1 MTGADAGKNSGEN
14 SGKASGENS
23 RKDLRKDSQKNS
35 WRGWLLF
42 VAGLFVM
49 AFGVAFS
56 IKANLGTSPISS
68 LPYILSVITPLTVGT
83 ATIALHCVLI
93 TLQILILRK
102 QYRIFKLLQ
111 LPIAILFGYLT
122 DFSIAVTD
130 QLSYSGYG
138 QQVIL
143 CIIGILLVGT
153 GVWMEVR
160 SHVITLAGEGF
171 VLAVCQV
178 CPIKFSS
185 MKVIFDVSLVVISC
199 VLGLLFAGG
208 IKGVREGTVAAA
220 VCVGLITKLI
230 NRIYEKI
237 CGQHKDA

>member
-1 MTGADAGKNSGEN
+1 MSEHRKNLSIQVSEGARSVK
-14 SGKASGENS
+14 
-23 RKDLRKDSQKNS
+23 
-35 WRGWLLF
+35 GWVLF
-42 VAGLFVM
+42 IPGLFVM

-68 LPYILSVITPLTVGT
+68 LPYIISVITPLSVGT
-83 ATIALHCVLI
+83 ATIVLHCVLI
-93 TLQILILRK
+93 ALQILILRK
-102 QYRIFKLLQ
+102 RYQLFQLLQ

-130 QLSYSGYG
+130 GISYSSYW

-143 CIIGILLVGT
+143 CIIGILLVGI

-160 SHVITLAGEGF
+160 SKIITLAAEGL
-171 VLAVCQV
+171 VLAICQV
-178 CPIKFSS
+178 KPIKFGN
-185 MKVIFDVSLVVISC
+185 MKVIFDVSLVVTSC
-199 VLGLLFAGG
+199 ILGLLFAGG

-230 NRIYEKI
+230 NRIFEFLQGKLTT
-237 CGQHKDA
+237 QH

>member
-1 MTGADAGKNSGEN
+1 MSEHRKNLSIQVSEGARSVK
-14 SGKASGENS
+14 
-23 RKDLRKDSQKNS
+23 
-35 WRGWLLF
+35 GWALF
-42 VAGLFVM
+42 IPGLFVM

-68 LPYILSVITPLTVGT
+68 LPYIISVITPLSVGT
-83 ATIALHCVLI
+83 ATIVLHCVLI
-93 TLQILILRK
+93 ALQILILRK
-102 QYRIFKLLQ
+102 RYQLFQLLQ

-130 QLSYSGYG
+130 GISYSSYW

-143 CIIGILLVGT
+143 CIIGILLAGI

-160 SHVITLAGEGF
+160 SKVITLAGEGL
-171 VLAVCQV
+171 VLAICQV
-178 CPIKFSS
+178 KPIKFGN
-185 MKVIFDVSLVVISC
+185 MKVIFDVSLVVTSC
-199 VLGLLFAGG
+199 ILGLLFAGG

-230 NRIYEKI
+230 NRIFEFLQGKLTT
-237 CGQHKDA
+237 QRSNM

>member
-1 MTGADAGKNSGEN
+1 MKQEEAKHSIQVSEGARS
-14 SGKASGENS
+14 
-23 RKDLRKDSQKNS
+23 LQ
-35 WRGWLLF
+35 GWVLF

-68 LPYILSVITPLTVGT
+68 LPYTLSVITPLTVGT
-83 ATIALHCVLI
+83 ATIAMHCVLI
-93 TLQILILRK
+93 ALQILILRK
-102 QYRIFKLLQ
+102 RYQIFQLLQ

-130 QLSYSGYG
+130 RITYSSYG
-138 QQVIL
+138 QQVLL

-160 SHVITLAGEGF
+160 SKVITLAGEGL

-178 CPIKFSS
+178 TPIKFGN
-185 MKVIFDVSLVVISC
+185 MKIVFDVTLVVCAC
-199 VLGLLFAGG
+199 VLGLIFAGS
-208 IKGVREGTVAAA
+208 IQGVREGTVAAA
-220 VCVGLITKLI
+220 LCVGLITKLI
-230 NRIYEKI
+230 NRIADSLQRNI
-237 CGQHKDA
+237 HGC

>member
-1 MTGADAGKNSGEN
+1 MSEHKKNLSIQVSEGARSVK
-14 SGKASGENS
+14 
-23 RKDLRKDSQKNS
+23 
-35 WRGWLLF
+35 GWVLF
-42 VAGLFVM
+42 IPGLFVM

-68 LPYILSVITPLTVGT
+68 LPYIISVITPLSVGT
-83 ATIALHCVLI
+83 ATIVLHCVLI
-93 TLQILILRK
+93 ALQILILRK
-102 QYRIFKLLQ
+102 RYQLFQLLQ

-130 QLSYSGYG
+130 GISYSSYW

-143 CIIGILLVGT
+143 CIIGILLVGI

-160 SHVITLAGEGF
+160 SKVITLAGEGL
-171 VLAVCQV
+171 VLAICQV
-178 CPIKFSS
+178 KPIKFGN
-185 MKVIFDVSLVVISC
+185 MKVIFDVSLVVTSC
-199 VLGLLFAGG
+199 ILGLLFAGG

-230 NRIYEKI
+230 NRIFEFLQGKLTT
-237 CGQHKDA
+237 QH

>member
-1 MTGADAGKNSGEN
+1 MSEHRKNLSIQVSEGARSVK
-14 SGKASGENS
+14 
-23 RKDLRKDSQKNS
+23 
-35 WRGWLLF
+35 GWVLF
-42 VAGLFVM
+42 IPGLFVM

-68 LPYILSVITPLTVGT
+68 LPYIISVITPLSVGT
-83 ATIALHCVLI
+83 ATIVLHCVLI
-93 TLQILILRK
+93 ALQILILKKRY
-102 QYRIFKLLQ
+102 QLFQLLQ

-130 QLSYSGYG
+130 GISYSSYW

-143 CIIGILLVGT
+143 CIIGILLVGI

-160 SHVITLAGEGF
+160 SKVITLAGEGL
-171 VLAVCQV
+171 VLAICQV
-178 CPIKFSS
+178 KPIKFGN
-185 MKVIFDVSLVVISC
+185 MKVIFDVSLVVTSC
-199 VLGLLFAGG
+199 ILGLLFAGG

-230 NRIYEKI
+230 NRIFEFLQGKLTT
-237 CGQHKDA
+237 QH

>member
-1 MTGADAGKNSGEN
+1 MSEHRKNLSIQVSEGARSVK
-14 SGKASGENS
+14 
-23 RKDLRKDSQKNS
+23 
-35 WRGWLLF
+35 GWALF
-42 VAGLFVM
+42 IPGLFVM

-68 LPYILSVITPLTVGT
+68 LPYIISVITPLSVGT
-83 ATIALHCVLI
+83 ATIVLHCVLI
-93 TLQILILRK
+93 ALQILILRK
-102 QYRIFKLLQ
+102 RYQLFQLLQ

-130 QLSYSGYG
+130 GISYSSYW

-143 CIIGILLVGT
+143 CIIGILLVGI

-160 SHVITLAGEGF
+160 SKIITLAGEGL
-171 VLAVCQV
+171 VLAICQV
-178 CPIKFSS
+178 KPIKFGN
-185 MKVIFDVSLVVISC
+185 MKVIFDVSLVVTSC
-199 VLGLLFAGG
+199 ILGLLFAGG

-230 NRIYEKI
+230 NRIFEFLQGKLTT
-237 CGQHKDA
+237 QRSNM

>member
-1 MTGADAGKNSGEN
+1 MSEYRKNLSIQISEGARSVK
-14 SGKASGENS
+14 
-23 RKDLRKDSQKNS
+23 
-35 WRGWLLF
+35 GWALF
-42 VAGLFVM
+42 IPGLFVM

-68 LPYILSVITPLTVGT
+68 LPYIISVITPLSVGT
-83 ATIALHCVLI
+83 ATIVLHCVLI
-93 TLQILILRK
+93 ALQILILRK
-102 QYRIFKLLQ
+102 RYQLFQLLQ

-130 QLSYSGYG
+130 GISYSSYW

-143 CIIGILLVGT
+143 CIIGILLVGI

-160 SHVITLAGEGF
+160 SKVITLAGEGL
-171 VLAVCQV
+171 VLAICQV
-178 CPIKFSS
+178 KPIKFGN
-185 MKVIFDVSLVVISC
+185 MKVIFDVSLVVTSC
-199 VLGLLFAGG
+199 ILGLLFAGG

-230 NRIYEKI
+230 NRIFEFLQGKLTT
-237 CGQHKDA
+237 QRSNM

>member
-1 MTGADAGKNSGEN
+1 MSEHRKNLSIQVSEGARSVK
-14 SGKASGENS
+14 
-23 RKDLRKDSQKNS
+23 
-35 WRGWLLF
+35 GWVLF
-42 VAGLFVM
+42 IPGLFVM

-68 LPYILSVITPLTVGT
+68 LPYIISVITPLSVGT
-83 ATIALHCVLI
+83 ATIVLHCVLI
-93 TLQILILRK
+93 ALQILILRK
-102 QYRIFKLLQ
+102 RYQLFQLLQ

-130 QLSYSGYG
+130 GISYSSYW

-143 CIIGILLVGT
+143 CIIGILLVGI

-160 SHVITLAGEGF
+160 SKVITLAGEGL
-171 VLAVCQV
+171 VLAICQV
-178 CPIKFSS
+178 KPIKFGN
-185 MKVIFDVSLVVISC
+185 MKVIFDVSLVVTSC
-199 VLGLLFAGG
+199 ILGLLFAGG

-230 NRIYEKI
+230 NRIFEFLQGKLTT
-237 CGQHKDA
+237 QR

>member
-1 MTGADAGKNSGEN
+1 MSEHKKNLSIQVSEGARSVK
-14 SGKASGENS
+14 
-23 RKDLRKDSQKNS
+23 
-35 WRGWLLF
+35 GWVLF
-42 VAGLFVM
+42 IPGLFVM

-68 LPYILSVITPLTVGT
+68 LPYTISVITPLSVGT
-83 ATIALHCVLI
+83 ATIVLHCVLI
-93 TLQILILRK
+93 ALQILILRK
-102 QYRIFKLLQ
+102 RYQLFQLLQ

-130 QLSYSGYG
+130 GISYSSYW

-143 CIIGILLVGT
+143 CIIGILLVGI

-160 SHVITLAGEGF
+160 SKVITLAGEGL
-171 VLAVCQV
+171 VLAICQV
-178 CPIKFSS
+178 KPIKFGN
-185 MKVIFDVSLVVISC
+185 MKVIFDVSLVVTSC
-199 VLGLLFAGG
+199 ILGLLFAGG

-230 NRIYEKI
+230 NRIFEFLQGKLTT
-237 CGQHKDA
+237 QRSNM

>member
-1 MTGADAGKNSGEN
+1 MSEHRKNLSIQVSEGARSVK
-14 SGKASGENS
+14 
-23 RKDLRKDSQKNS
+23 
-35 WRGWLLF
+35 GWVLF
-42 VAGLFVM
+42 IPGLFVM

-68 LPYILSVITPLTVGT
+68 LPYTISVITPLSVGT
-83 ATIALHCVLI
+83 ATIVLHCVLI
-93 TLQILILRK
+93 ALQILILRK
-102 QYRIFKLLQ
+102 RYQLFQLLQ

-130 QLSYSGYG
+130 GISYSSYW

-143 CIIGILLVGT
+143 CIIGILLVGI

-160 SHVITLAGEGF
+160 SKVITLAGEGL
-171 VLAVCQV
+171 VLAICQV
-178 CPIKFSS
+178 KPIKFGN
-185 MKVIFDVSLVVISC
+185 MKVIFDVSLVVTSC
-199 VLGLLFAGG
+199 ILGLLFAGG

-230 NRIYEKI
+230 NRIFEFLQGKLTT
-237 CGQHKDA
+237 QR

>member
-1 MTGADAGKNSGEN
+1 MSEHRKNLSIQVSEGARSVK
-14 SGKASGENS
+14 
-23 RKDLRKDSQKNS
+23 
-35 WRGWLLF
+35 GWVLF
-42 VAGLFVM
+42 IPGLFVM

-68 LPYILSVITPLTVGT
+68 LPYIISVITPLSVGT
-83 ATIALHCVLI
+83 ATIVLHCVLI
-93 TLQILILRK
+93 ALQILILKKRY
-102 QYRIFKLLQ
+102 QLFQLLQ

-130 QLSYSGYG
+130 GISYSSYW

-143 CIIGILLVGT
+143 CIIGILLVGI

-160 SHVITLAGEGF
+160 SKVITLAGEGL
-171 VLAVCQV
+171 VLAICQV
-178 CPIKFSS
+178 KPIKFGN
-185 MKVIFDVSLVVISC
+185 MKVIFDVSLVVTSC
-199 VLGLLFAGG
+199 ILGLLFAGG

-230 NRIYEKI
+230 NRIFEFLQGKLTT
-237 CGQHKDA
+237 QRSNM

>member
-1 MTGADAGKNSGEN
+1 MSEYRKNLSIQVSEGARSVK
-14 SGKASGENS
+14 
-23 RKDLRKDSQKNS
+23 
-35 WRGWLLF
+35 GWALF
-42 VAGLFVM
+42 IPGLFVM

-68 LPYILSVITPLTVGT
+68 LPYIISVITPLSVGT
-83 ATIALHCVLI
+83 ATIVLHCVLI
-93 TLQILILRK
+93 ALQILILRK
-102 QYRIFKLLQ
+102 RYQLFQLLQ

-130 QLSYSGYG
+130 GISYSSYW

-143 CIIGILLVGT
+143 CIIGILLVGI

-160 SHVITLAGEGF
+160 SKVITLAGEGL
-171 VLAVCQV
+171 VLAICQV
-178 CPIKFSS
+178 KPIKFGN
-185 MKVIFDVSLVVISC
+185 MKVIFDVSLVVTSC
-199 VLGLLFAGG
+199 ILGLLFAGG

-230 NRIYEKI
+230 NRIFEFLQGKLTT
-237 CGQHKDA
+237 QRSNM

>member
-1 MTGADAGKNSGEN
+1 MSEHRKNLSIQVSEGARSVK
-14 SGKASGENS
+14 
-23 RKDLRKDSQKNS
+23 
-35 WRGWLLF
+35 GWVLF
-42 VAGLFVM
+42 IPGLFVM

-68 LPYILSVITPLTVGT
+68 LPYIISVITPLSVGT
-83 ATIALHCVLI
+83 ATIVLHCVLI
-93 TLQILILRK
+93 ALQILILRK
-102 QYRIFKLLQ
+102 RYQLFQLLQ

-130 QLSYSGYG
+130 GISYSSYW

-143 CIIGILLVGT
+143 CIIGILLVGI

-160 SHVITLAGEGF
+160 SKVITLAGEGL
-171 VLAVCQV
+171 VLAICQV
-178 CPIKFSS
+178 KPIKFGN
-185 MKVIFDVSLVVISC
+185 MKVIFDVSLVVTSC
-199 VLGLLFAGG
+199 ILGLLFAGG

-230 NRIYEKI
+230 NRIFEFLQGKLTT
-237 CGQHKDA
+237 QH